1 MKFDIGRLYRTDLN
15 HRSWVALA
23 ACPPVVFGHILFIIR
38 LRQQTLAMTSDRKRL
53 KRFHTPGD
61 VHELTF
67 SSYGGRPLLS
77 DNAICKL
84 LCQSIDRA
92 MSRHR
97 HRLVAFVLMPEH
109 VHLLIL
115 PTSIECDIA
124 ALLFAIKRPF
134 SHRVKQYYERTDSCL
149 RSELTVRER
158 EGKSAFRFWQ
168 EGAGY
173 DRNLFEPKSVLAA
186 IDYIHLN
193 PVRRGLVTRARDW
206 KWSSCRWYVSDRREV
221 DPDLPTIHGLR
232 DELG

>member
-1 MKFDIGRLYRTDLN
+1 
-15 HRSWVALA
+15 
-23 ACPPVVFGHILFIIR
+23 VVFCHIRNLFIMR
-38 LRQQTLAMTSDRKRL
+38 LRRQTSEMTSDRKRL

-67 SSYGGRPLLS
+67 SCYGGRPLLS
-77 DNAICKL
+77 DNAIYKL

-97 HRLVAFVLMPEH
+97 HRLVAFVLMPKH

-115 PTSIECDIA
+115 PTSIECDIGA
-124 ALLFAIKRPF
+124 TLFAIKRPF
-134 SHRVKQYYERTDSCL
+134 SHRVKQYYERSDSCL

-173 DRNLFEPKSVLAA
+173 DRNLFEPKSVVAA

-193 PVRRGLVTRARDW
+193 PVRRGLVTRARD
-206 KWSSCRWYVSDRREV
+206 
-221 DPDLPTIHGLR
+221 
-232 DELG
+232 